1 MYESGKKLTNQKPR
15 NIRKN
20 KINSVSNLSI
30 WKLKKKENKE
40 MEDRQINDRIIRDI
54 LTNVVTAGE
63 KNRKSTLEK
72 KEKTNDRLIK
82 DLIMGDIG
90 RIFKKKKKININ
102 WK

>member
-1 MYESGKKLTNQKPR
+1 
-15 NIRKN
+15 
-20 KINSVSNLSI
+20 
-30 WKLKKKENKE
+30 
-40 MEDRQINDRIIRDI
+40 MEDRKINDRIIRDI

-82 DLIMGDIG
+82 DLIIGDIG

-102 WK
+102 